1 MMLRTFVLVAAALF
15 LTAALIG
22 VVLDPGTWPTVLTAG
37 LLAGGIAFERVRYGA
52 VQRAPDGPDWRET
65 SERFID
71 DVSGKPVSVW
81 FDAKT
86 GERRYVAMEQPDAE

>member
-1 MMLRTFVLVAAALF
+1 MLLRTFVLVAAALF

-22 VVLDPGTWPTVLTAG
+22 AVLDPGTWPAVIAAA
-37 LLAGGIAFERVRYGA
+37 LLVVGIAFERVRYGA
-52 VQRAPDGPDWRET
+52 VQRAPEGPDWRET

-71 DVSGKPVSVW
+71 DASGKPVTVW

-86 GERRYVAMEQPDAE
+86 GERRYVAMEDRNGE